1 MRTTKWVTGNL
12 LMASLIVLVP
22 ATFAAKNITVKGS
35 DTIVVLGQ
43 KWAEVF
49 MQKNPGV
56 AIQVTGGGSGVGIA
70 ALINGTTDLANAS
83 RPIKSSEIE
92 KAQKAGYYPE
102 EIKVAMDSLAVVT
115 NAANPIKELS
125 MKQLM
130 GIYTGKINNWNEVGG
145 PDQAIL
151 RYCRESS
158 SGTYVFFKEHVLKN
172 KDYAADCQTMPGTS
186 AVANAV
192 SKDPAGIGYGGAAYY
207 LKQPQIKILPV
218 KKDDKSEAVSPV
230 KADGTLDYEAAW
242 TSRYPI
248 ARYLY
253 MYAGFKPKGDI
264 KAYIDWILGPEG
276 QKIVEEVG
284 YVPLEIK
291 T

>member
-1 MRTTKWVTGNL
+1 MSWVTRGFL
-12 LMASLIVLVP
+12 IAVLAVMAPS
-22 ATFAAKNITVKGS
+22 AFAGKNITVKGS
-35 DTIVVLGQ
+35 DTMVVLGQ
-43 KWAEVF
+43 KWAEVY
-49 MQKNPGV
+49 MQKNAG
-56 AIQVTGGGSGVGIA
+56 ATIQVTGGGSGVGIA
-70 ALINGTTDLANAS
+70 ALINGTTDLANSS
-83 RPIKSSEIE
+83 RPIKESEIE

-115 NAANPIKELS
+115 NTANPIKELS
-125 MKQLM
+125 MKQLL

-186 AVANAV
+186 AVASAV

-242 TSRYPI
+242 TGRYPV

-253 MYAGFKPKGDI
+253 MYAGFRPKGDI
-264 KAYIDWILGPEG
+264 RAYIDWILSPEG

-284 YVPLEIK
+284 YVPLEVK
-291 T
+291 A

>member
-1 MRTTKWVTGNL
+1 M
-12 LMASLIVLVP
+12 
-22 ATFAAKNITVKGS
+22 
-35 DTIVVLGQ
+35 VVLGQ
-43 KWAEVF
+43 KWAEVY

-56 AIQVTGGGSGVGIA
+56 AIQVTGGGSGTGIA

-83 RPIKSSEIE
+83 RPIKESEVE

-115 NAANPIKELS
+115 HSTNPIKELS

-130 GIYTGKINNWNEVGG
+130 GIYMGRINNWNEVGG
-145 PDQAIL
+145 PDKPIL

-172 KDYAADCQTMPGTS
+172 QDYAADCQTMPGTS

-192 SKDPAGIGYGGAAYY
+192 SKDPSGIGYGGAAYY
-207 LKQPQIKILPV
+207 LNQPQIKILSI
-218 KKDDKSEAVSPV
+218 KKDDKSEGVNPV

-242 TSRYPI
+242 TGRYPV

-253 MYAGFKPKGDI
+253 MYAGFKPRGDV
-264 KAYIDWILGPEG
+264 KAYVAWILSPEG
-276 QKIVEEVG
+276 QKIVEEIG
-284 YVPLEIK
+284 YVPLEAK
-291 T
+291 